1 MSAAINFRLKKPEL
15 EKKIKALEQ
24 SLDRD
29 RTWIMNEAVEAYL
42 ETHDWQIERIQN
54 GISQADSK
62 KLVSKSKVDELLG
75 KKK

>member
-15 EKKIKALEQ
+15 DKKIKALEE

-29 RTWIMNEAVEAYL
+29 RSWVMNEAVEAYV
-42 ETHDWQIERIQN
+42 ETHDWQIQRIQT
-54 GISQADSK
+54 GLAQADAK
-62 KLVSKSKVDELLG
+62 KFVSKSKVDTLLG

>member
-42 ETHDWQIERIQN
+42 ETHEWQIERIQA

-62 KLVSKSKVDELLG
+62 KFVSKSKVDQLLG

>member
-1 MSAAINFRLKKPEL
+1 MSSAINFRLKKPEL

-54 GISQADSK
+54 GIAQADSK
-62 KLVSKSKVDELLG
+62 KFVSKSKVDELLG

>member
-15 EKKIKALEQ
+15 DKKIKALEV

-29 RTWIMNEAVEAYL
+29 RSWIMNEAVEAYL
-42 ETHDWQIERIQN
+42 ETHEWQIQRIQN
-54 GISQADSK
+54 GLAQADAK
-62 KLVSKSKVDELLG
+62 KFIAKSKVDDLLG